1 MLTMPYRFTPSN
13 QKYSDY
19 ANGRVFYGAPG
30 QATFPVRL
38 VSEIFLHCLSSRQ
51 KRGLTAP
58 VTIYDPCCG
67 SAYHLAV
74 CAWLHWPHIRA
85 IIGSDI
91 DTDTLSFAA
100 RNLGLLTAVGLNQR
114 ITELE
119 ALQHQF
125 GKASH
130 AEALQSAAHLQQQL
144 AQNLALHPIESHLFT
159 ANALQPDKLRQNLV
173 GQPIDIV
180 ITDVPYGRRA
190 SWHDVALDTAAPAA
204 PLWQLLDS
212 LLAVLSPHSLVAIA
226 ADKSQMCNHDQYV
239 RLGKFQVGRRRVF
252 LLQPGHGKIQTGD

>member
-1 MLTMPYRFTPSN
+1 MPYQFTPSN
-13 QKYSDY
+13 QDYSDY

-30 QATFPVRL
+30 QAVFPVRL
-38 VSEIFLHCLSSRQ
+38 MSEIFLRCLAIRQ
-51 KRGLTAP
+51 KQGLTAP
-58 VTIYDPCCG
+58 VTLYDPCCG

-91 DTDTLSFAA
+91 DADALSFAA
-100 RNLGLLTAVGLNQR
+100 RNLGLLTAVGLHTR

-119 ALQHQF
+119 SLQHQF

-130 AEALQSAAHLQQQL
+130 AEALQSAARLQQQL
-144 AQNLALHPIESHLFT
+144 ALNLAQHPIETRLFT
-159 ANALQPDKLRQNLV
+159 ANALRPEELRQNLD
-173 GQPIDIV
+173 GQSIDIV
-180 ITDVPYGRRA
+180 VADVPYGRRA
-190 SWHDVALDTAAPAA
+190 SWQGVATDATD

-212 LLAVLSPHSLVAIA
+212 LLPVLPPHALVAIA
-226 ADKSQMCNHDQYV
+226 ADKSQMCNHAQYT
-239 RLGKFQVGRRRVF
+239 RRGKFQIGRRRVF